1 MKNLFKSLAN
11 FQQEVPVII
20 KNSQGYGYQFADL
33 PKIFEVINPL
43 LKKHGLGFTQLIEEQ
58 SIITVLFHVESG
70 ERLDSKTDIPQGVTL
85 KGMNDFQVLGSAI
98 TYIRRYAL
106 SSALGLVTDSD
117 PDANGVKEKPTQQSQ
132 PKQEAKSESK
142 EDKPKVDKWM
152 TEKQFE
158 EIKQKTKAEIKKYL
172 GIYNGTTPYTDG
184 HIYGMKK
191 QYKEELEKLV

>member
-1 MKNLFKSLAN
+1 MKNLFKALAD
-11 FQQEVPVII
+11 FQQEVPII
-20 KNSQGYGYQFADL
+20 HKGTSGYGYSYADL
-33 PKIFEVINPL
+33 PDTIEIINPYL
-43 LKKHGLGFTQLIEEQ
+43 AKNKLGFTQLVG
-58 SIITVLFHVESG
+58 SANVKTIIFHWESG
-70 ERLDSKTDIPQGVTL
+70 ESIETITDIPQGVTL

-158 EIKQKTKAEIKKYL
+158 ELKQKTKAEIKKYL
-172 GIYNGTTPYTDG
+172 GIYNGTTPHTDG

>member
-158 EIKQKTKAEIKKYL
+158 ELKQKTKAEIKKYL

-184 HIYGMKK
+184 LIYGMKK
-191 QYKEELEKLV
+191 QYKEELEKL

>member
-70 ERLDSKTDIPQGVTL
+70 ERLDSKTIIPQGVTL

-158 EIKQKTKAEIKKYL
+158 ELKQKTKAEIKKYL

-184 HIYGMKK
+184 LIYGMKK
-191 QYKEELEKLV
+191 QYKEELEKL

>member
-11 FQQEVPVII
+11 FQQEVPVIV

-158 EIKQKTKAEIKKYL
+158 ELKQKTKAEIKKYL

-184 HIYGMKK
+184 RIYGMKK